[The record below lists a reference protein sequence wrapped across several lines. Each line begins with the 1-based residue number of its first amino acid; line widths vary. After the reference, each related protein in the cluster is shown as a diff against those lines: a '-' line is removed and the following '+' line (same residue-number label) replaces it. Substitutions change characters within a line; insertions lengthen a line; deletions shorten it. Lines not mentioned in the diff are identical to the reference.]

1 MDLIYEKISAEDI
14 FIDEREIWARLGGI
28 GAVDDAKITGAIKEI
43 SLVATP
49 AFVSGELS
57 VRVNN
62 GKCVYTDELSIAGES
77 FAKMVGN
84 CRSILFLGATLGV
97 GVDRLIH
104 KKSSTSV
111 SEGYIFDAVA
121 SAMAEGLINLA
132 EVKRTSGKEH
142 TKRFSPGYGDMPL
155 DMQGDII
162 NILEANR
169 LLGITLTESRLMV
182 PSKSITALV
191 GVK

>member
-1 MDLIYEKISAEDI
+1 
-14 FIDEREIWARLGGI
+14 
-28 GAVDDAKITGAIKEI
+28 
-43 SLVATP
+43 
-49 AFVSGELS
+49 
-57 VRVNN
+57 
-62 GKCVYTDELSIAGES
+62 
-77 FAKMVGN
+77 MVGN
-84 CRSILFLGATLGV
+84 CRSILLLGATMGV

-155 DMQGDII
+155 DMQDDIVD
-162 NILEANR
+162 LLDAGR
-169 LLGITLTESRLMV
+169 LLGLTLTESKLMA

-191 GVK
+191 GIK